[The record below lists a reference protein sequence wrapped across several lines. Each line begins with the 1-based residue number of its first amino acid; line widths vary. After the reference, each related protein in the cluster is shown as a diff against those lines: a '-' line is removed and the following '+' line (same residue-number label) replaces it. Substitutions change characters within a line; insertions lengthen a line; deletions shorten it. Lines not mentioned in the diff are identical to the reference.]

1 MKAKNRLTLCMHLCS
16 IPRGWVFNEICTQ
29 KGPGCIAGK
38 KVMKKA
44 A

>member
-1 MKAKNRLTLCMHLCS
+1 MKAKNRLTLWMPLCR
-16 IPRGWVFNEICTQ
+16 IPRGRVFNEICTQ
-29 KGPGCIAGK
+29 KGSGCVAGQ